1 MEEKKKTRVTS
12 AARSRARAELM
23 LVLQT
28 MVIMDF
34 FMSDVEK
41 KLKVPLVIRLRNK
54 QILLK
59 LE

>member
-1 MEEKKKTRVTS
+1 MEEKKKARVTS